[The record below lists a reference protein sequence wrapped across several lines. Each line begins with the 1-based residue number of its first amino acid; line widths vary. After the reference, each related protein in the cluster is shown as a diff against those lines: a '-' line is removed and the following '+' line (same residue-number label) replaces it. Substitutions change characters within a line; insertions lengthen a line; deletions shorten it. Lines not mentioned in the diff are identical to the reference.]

1 MHNSDWHVSFKK
13 ANVDSSM
20 SPHMTTNDDSEDSTK
35 SRVRRYIPNLAEFY
49 FKPLHDWSIDE
60 AKKLYFSTI
69 KSSKIELNRI
79 KYIDCIEGMKELPA
93 SCIDLVIADPPFG
106 IDFDGK
112 SGVYNRDEALVVE
125 GYGEIGESYEE
136 FTINWMSELPRIMSE
151 EASAYIFSGWNN
163 LEAVLRG
170 ARKAGLSTIN
180 HLIWNYQF
188 GVYTKKRFV
197 TSHYHILFLA
207 KNPDQ
212 YFFNKI
218 QHYPEDVWR
227 IKRSYMTGQK
237 KNSTKLPVE
246 VVQRCIDFSS
256 KPGDVVLDPFMG
268 NGTSAVAAKANWR
281 HYVGFEV
288 NQELQEIIESEI
300 DSAQPGESY
309 VSYTNRLPSI
319 DELAKRYPRAYQE
332 YLKEIG
338 TE

>member
-1 MHNSDWHVSFKK
+1 M
-13 ANVDSSM
+13 
-20 SPHMTTNDDSEDSTK
+20 
-35 SRVRRYIPNLAEFY
+35 
-49 FKPLHDWSIDE
+49 
-60 AKKLYFSTI
+60 KKLP
-69 KSSKIELNRI
+69 E
-79 KYIDCIEGMKELPA
+79 A
-93 SCIDLVIADPPFG
+93 CIDLVIADPPFG
-106 IDFDGK
+106 IDFNGK

-136 FTINWMSELPRIMSE
+136 FTTNWMSELPRIMSE
-151 EASAYIFSGWNN
+151 QASAYIFSGWNN

-170 ARKAGLSTIN
+170 ARKAGLTTIN

-246 VVQRCIDFSS
+246 VVERCIDFSS
-256 KPGDVVLDPFMG
+256 KPGDVVLDPFIG
-268 NGTSAVAAKANWR
+268 NGTSGVAAKANWR

-288 NQELQEIIESEI
+288 NQELREIIESEV
-300 DSAQPGESY
+300 DTVQPGETY
-309 VSYTNRLPSI
+309 IPYTDRLPSI

-332 YLKEIG
+332 YLREIG
-338 TE
+338 SERAG